1 MGKKKQNRKGKRG
14 GGEKGVISFIHFF
27 VRPED
32 SPLTLNHPFNIIDP
46 SPSPCLPLSNQPCGF
61 TTHHLYQTTER
72 PSWDFWTNS
81 LHGLRQSSSDHSL
94 LNSLV
99 RFLSGA
105 WLLLTVS
112 RLWNLSIPT
121 LRTCQHVITNYFSL
135 LPGSANQAPALQLSP
150 LALDFIMLSHNQP

>member
-1 MGKKKQNRKGKRG
+1 M
-14 GGEKGVISFIHFF
+14 ISFIHFF
-27 VRPED
+27 SVRLEN

-46 SPSPCLPLSNQPCGF
+46 SPSPCLPLSDQPCGF
-61 TTHHLYQTTER
+61 STHHLYQTTER
-72 PSWDFWTNS
+72 PSWDLWTSS
-81 LHGLRQSSSDHSL
+81 LPGLRQSSSDHSL

-121 LRTCQHVITNYFSL
+121 LRTGQHVITNYFSL

-150 LALDFIMLSHNQP
+150 LVLDSIMLSHNQP